1 MTEQTKVQQVHLLIV
16 TGQAQANLIPILQ
29 LKPDIIALAISDSMQ
44 KKADQFIKIVKSLTD
59 YKEDSIIFFKHVP
72 DAGIERII
80 DKAMEI
86 EDQLNTKFPNSK
98 ISYHATGGNKLMTLG
113 FYSVFS
119 DKNNQIIY
127 CDTSHGEIEHIY
139 PEKQSAIPIQSVLNI
154 KGALLSMEQ
163 TYRKSADEEWQKNA
177 NSRKELTKWLG
188 HNAQELDQQ
197 GFLGC
202 LNKFVQEATKQ
213 TSRDKENVLTYPE
226 QYFRQVPRRIW
237 VTALKKLT
245 EHKIFQWDKNKPN
258 CLYFDSIQG
267 AEYISGQWLEE
278 YTWHIIKDL
287 NPFDVLANVEFA
299 ESCALK
305 SDIRNEMDCIVAHHN
320 QLLFIEC
327 KTINFQKQIGKD
339 TDILYKLES
348 LGHRAAGLYGYKW
361 LVSARKLDDP
371 ALKRAKEYKIEVIY
385 GADLKNLK
393 DKVIEWMAKV

>member
-1 MTEQTKVQQVHLLIV
+1 MTDQTKVQQVHLLIV

-44 KKADQFIKIVKSLTD
+44 ETANQFIKILKSMSS
-59 YKEDSIIFFKHVP
+59 YKDDTIICFEHVP
-72 DAGIERII
+72 DTGIESII

-86 EDQLNTKFPNSK
+86 EEQLKNQFPNSQ

-119 DKNNQIIY
+119 DQNNQVLY
-127 CDTSHGEIEHIY
+127 CDTSHGEIECIY
-139 PEKQSAIPIQSVLNI
+139 PEKQPTIPIQSVLSI
-154 KGALLSMEQ
+154 KNALLSMGQ
-163 TYRKSADEEWQKNA
+163 TYRKSSDEQWQKNA
-177 NSRKELTKWLG
+177 NNRKELTKWLG
-188 HNAQELDQQ
+188 HNAQELDKQ

-202 LNKFVQEATKQ
+202 LNQFVQEATKQ
-213 TSRDKENVLTYPE
+213 TSRGKDNFLSSPE
-226 QYFRQVPRRIW
+226 QYFRQEPRKIW
-237 VTALKKLT
+237 LTALKKLT
-245 EHKIFQWDKNKPN
+245 EHKICQWDPNKPD

-267 AEYISGQWLEE
+267 AEYIGGQWLEE

-287 NPFDVLANVEFA
+287 KPFDVLANVEFA
-299 ESCALK
+299 ESGALK

-327 KTINFQKQIGKD
+327 KTINFQKQKGKD

-348 LGHRAAGLYGYKW
+348 LGHRAAGLYGHKW
-361 LVSARKLDDP
+361 LISARKLDDQ

-393 DKVIEWMAKV
+393 DKVITWMGKV